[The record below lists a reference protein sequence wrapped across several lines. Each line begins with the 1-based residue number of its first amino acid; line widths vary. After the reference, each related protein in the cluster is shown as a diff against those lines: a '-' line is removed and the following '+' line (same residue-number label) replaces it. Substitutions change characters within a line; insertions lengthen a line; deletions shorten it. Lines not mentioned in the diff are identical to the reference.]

1 MADWEHKDERWFFDG
16 GDRLSVHEKTHVSWQ
31 LRIWVSDDGTPI
43 IIKKYQ
49 RLLSLSPDADE
60 SQKES
65 FSDEYKKIDRE
76 FREILTSQL
85 KFSEWLNLQTKGG
98 WEVFKISD
106 REPGIW
112 CVFRRKTE

>member
-1 MADWEHKDERWFFDG
+1 MADWEHKDETWFYDG
-16 GDRLSVHEKTHVSWQ
+16 GDKLQVFEKTHVSWQ
-31 LRIWVSDDGTPI
+31 LRIWVSEDGTPI

-49 RLLSLSPDADE
+49 RLPSLSPEADE
-60 SQKES
+60 SQKET
-65 FSDEYKKIDRE
+65 FNDEFKKIDRE

-106 REPGIW
+106 RKTGKW
-112 CVFRRKTE
+112 CVFRRKIQ